1 VRQGAILSTFVAAWA
16 PVQSISS
23 CKKNWV
29 FMAAIEPIPA
39 PTSLPLDDT
48 IGRSALRKASL
59 RLIPLIAL
67 GYGTAYMDRVNVSFA
82 SLQMNR
88 DLHFSASMY
97 GFGAGL
103 FFLSYAACE
112 VPSNLMLFRFGARR
126 WLARIMFTWGL
137 LAMGMM
143 FVKTPTQFYIM
154 RFLLGM
160 AEAGFFPGVVFY
172 LMQWFPAEMRART
185 LSRFYISLPLS
196 SAVMGAL
203 AGALLNLQ
211 GKLGLAGWQWLFVVE
226 GIPPIVLSAVF
237 LVKLPDNPAN
247 ARWLTEEERTWLQNQ
262 LKKDTDSHVHDAG
275 VARALLDPRVWLIG
289 MLHFCLIATAY
300 AYTFS
305 APAILLKV
313 TGLSITKV
321 GFITAGMGLLGALCM
336 LGGAA
341 HADRTKEHYW
351 HIAIPCVL
359 MAGSY
364 LVVGLATTPSVV
376 FIAILFAVVS
386 YYLLQGSAWT
396 IPFSFLK
403 GKSAAAGIAAVG
415 SIAIVGGFVGPYWM
429 GLVKDHT
436 GSYQPGLLSLTVPC
450 LTGAVI
456 ILVLRRIAQRPKHP
470 AK

>member
-1 VRQGAILSTFVAAWA
+1 MS
-16 PVQSISS
+16 
-23 CKKNWV
+23 
-29 FMAAIEPIPA
+29 AIEPIPA
-39 PTSLPLDDT
+39 PTSLALDDA

-67 GYGTAYMDRVNVSFA
+67 GYGAAYMDRANVSFA
-82 SLQMNR
+82 SLQMNH

-103 FFLSYAACE
+103 FFISYAACE

-172 LMQWFPAEMRART
+172 LMQWFPAGMRART

-211 GKLGLAGWQWLFVVE
+211 GKLGLAGWQWLFLVE
-226 GIPPIVLSAVF
+226 GIPPIVLSIVF
-237 LVKLPDNPAN
+237 LLNLPDNPTQAK
-247 ARWLTEEERTWLQNQ
+247 WLTADERSWLQNQ
-262 LKKDTDSHVHDAG
+262 LKRDTDSHVHDAN
-275 VARALLDPRVWLIG
+275 VVRALLDPRVWLIG
-289 MLHFCLIATAY
+289 IFNFCMLATAY

-305 APAILLKV
+305 APAILVKV
-313 TGLSITKV
+313 TNLSITNV
-321 GFITAGMGLLGALCM
+321 GFLTTGMGLIGALVM
-336 LGGAA
+336 LLGAA
-341 HADRTKEHYW
+341 HADRKKEHYW
-351 HIAIPCVL
+351 HIAIPCLL
-359 MAGSY
+359 MAGAY
-364 LVVGLATTPSVV
+364 AVIGTATRPSVV
-376 FIAILFAVVS
+376 LLAILVS
-386 YYLLQGSAWT
+386 VITYYAMQGSAWT

-415 SIAIVGGFVGPYWM
+415 SMGMVGGFVGPYWM
-429 GLVKDHT
+429 GLTKDYT
-436 GSYQPGLLSLTVPC
+436 GDYQRGLLALAIPC
-450 LTGAVI
+450 LASAVLI
-456 ILVLRRIAQRPKHP
+456 MALRRMALRSETSGR
-470 AK
+470 